1 MPSHALVVGWTW
13 HDDTVQLRSWSVDEE
28 RYTARDLTG
37 SVAFRVAAGRHCTG
51 FHDGRAL
58 RPCPNA
64 AVVRRGRQCEACQ
77 LQDAFRPCMTC
88 SGSRCPRLSPKM
100 RSYCQGT
107 HHLYLACFGDPT
119 LKVGTASHHR
129 RDQRVIEQ
137 GPLAAMR
144 VASADGPS
152 IKRMEHQLVEA
163 GFTETMRRQRKT
175 VLLQAAM
182 TEEEARGLVAS
193 AAGEIA
199 SVLPREY
206 HAHLHEPVWVEQPDI
221 AKRSRQL
228 AIQELRIEDECV
240 VEGDVVGAVGHLL
253 FVDDGDGCWAL
264 DLGELRGRR
273 IEWDPEGP
281 RRRAQAQLGLF

>member
-1 MPSHALVVGWTW
+1 MPAHALVVGFTW
-13 HDDTVQLRSWSVDEE
+13 HDGTVQLRTWSIEDE
-28 RYTARDLTG
+28 RYATRDLTG
-37 SVAFRVAAGRHCTG
+37 ALAFRVEPGRHCTG

-58 RPCPNA
+58 RPCPTSA
-64 AVVRRGRQCEACQ
+64 TVGRGRQCEACQ
-77 LQDAFRPCMTC
+77 LQDAFRPCMMCNGT
-88 SGSRCPRLSPKM
+88 RCPRLTSKM

-107 HHLYLACFGDPT
+107 HHLYLACFGSET

-129 RDQRVIEQ
+129 REQRVIEQ

-144 VASADGPS
+144 VAEADGPA
-152 IKRMEHQLVEA
+152 IKRMEHLLVAA

-175 VLLQAAM
+175 ALLQAAM
-182 TEEEARGLVAS
+182 TEDEAREHVAR
-193 AAGEIA
+193 AAAELTT
-199 SVLPREY
+199 VLPLEY
-206 HAHLHEPVWVEQPDI
+206 HGFLHEPEWVEQPES

-228 AIQELRIEDECV
+228 AIQELRVEDDRV
-240 VEGDVVGAVGHLL
+240 VEGKVVGAVGHLL

-281 RRRAQAQLGLF
+281 RKRAQAQLGLF

>member
-1 MPSHALVVGWTW
+1 MPAHALVVGWTW
-13 HDDTVQLRSWSVDEE
+13 VDDTVQLRTWSDDEH
-28 RYTARDLTG
+28 RYASRDLEG
-37 SVAFRVAAGRHCTG
+37 PVAFRIEAGRYCTG

-58 RPCPNA
+58 RPCPNQA
-64 AVVRRGRQCEACQ
+64 TVGRGRQCQACQ

-88 SGSRCPRLSPKM
+88 NGFRCPRLTPKM
-100 RSYCQGT
+100 RSYCQGA
-107 HHLYLACFGDPT
+107 HHLYLACFGEPT

-144 VASADGPS
+144 VAQADGPT
-152 IKRMEHQLVEA
+152 IKRMEHLLVEA

-175 VLLQAAM
+175 VLLQASMSEA
-182 TEEEARGLVAS
+182 EAREHVAQ
-193 AAGEIA
+193 ATTELHGA
-199 SVLPREY
+199 LPREY
-206 HAHLHEPVWVEQPDI
+206 HTHLHDPVWVEQPEI
-221 AKRSRQL
+221 AKQSRRL
-228 AIQELRIEDECV
+228 AIQELRVDDGRV
-240 VEGDVVGAVGHLL
+240 VEGGVVGAVGHLL